1 VCGFQQGKPHEVR
14 QRKQARQE
22 IRGKPTTASTGLPV
36 TPSTK
41 SNRNISSSSQL
52 RWCEPGAPV
61 LALSRVVTELSETAG
76 PSTPLR
82 SGRDDNSS
90 FAIDLSSRPERSGVE
105 GPAVFLSSL
114 VYAGTPLLCTARRR
128 ATRASNRVESSVG
141 SGEFASSMINGISVQ
156 PSTTASQPSSFMRS
170 ITR

>member
-1 VCGFQQGKPHEVR
+1 MDAPGSH
-14 QRKQARQE
+14 QRTWDEKDGRS
-22 IRGKPTTASTGLPV
+22 PTNAFYRTSD
-36 TPSTK
+36 TPSRK
-41 SNRNISSSSQL
+41 SNRNISSLTQV

-61 LALSRVVTELSETAG
+61 LVLSGVVTELSETAD

-105 GPAVFLSSL
+105 GSAVSLSGFG
-114 VYAGTPLLCTARRR
+114 YAGTALLCTARRR

-141 SGEFASSMINGISVQ
+141 SGEFASFISSGISVQ